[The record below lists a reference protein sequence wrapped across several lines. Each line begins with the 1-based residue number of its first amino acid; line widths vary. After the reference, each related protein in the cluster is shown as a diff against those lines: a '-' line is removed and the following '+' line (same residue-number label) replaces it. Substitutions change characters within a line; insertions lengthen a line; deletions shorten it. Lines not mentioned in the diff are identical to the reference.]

1 MKNKI
6 KFILILF
13 CISLFF
19 FNKVQ
24 SIEQFS
30 FDVTEIE
37 ILENGNI
44 IKGLKKG
51 TIKTID
57 GITINSNKFT
67 YDKEK
72 YFNCRW

>member
-1 MKNKI
+1 MY
-6 KFILILF
+6 KFI
-13 CISLFF
+13 F

-72 YFNCRW
+72 IF

>member
-13 CISLFF
+13 YISLFF

-51 TIKTID
+51 TKQHPRSIPD
-57 GITINSNKFT
+57 PS
-67 YDKEK
+67 
-72 YFNCRW
+72 